1 MSSSPNINEWNL
13 LKEEFDALV
22 HDEGARRDSFGK
34 ILDDQILLRFGEL
47 IAWAAGHKAKGY
59 HGPWPPGPYRAIGSG
74 PRHNPPGLGAA
85 PFCPAASGIKRGQNR
100 WVFRQGPGQKYI
112 KVQTHSVNVFAFPA
126 DAATSSTSS
135 ETS

>member
-59 HGPWPPGPYRAIGSG
+59 HGPWPPGPYRG
-74 PRHNPPGLGAA
+74 
-85 PFCPAASGIKRGQNR
+85 NR
-100 WVFRQGPGQKYI
+100 
-112 KVQTHSVNVFAFPA
+112 
-126 DAATSSTSS
+126 
-135 ETS
+135 